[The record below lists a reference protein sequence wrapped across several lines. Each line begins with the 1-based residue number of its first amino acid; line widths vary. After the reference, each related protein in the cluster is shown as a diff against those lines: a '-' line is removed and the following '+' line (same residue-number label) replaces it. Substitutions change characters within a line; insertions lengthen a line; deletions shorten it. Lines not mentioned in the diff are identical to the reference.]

1 MTTKLCPRCKETKDT
16 AEFWRNASAFDGL
29 QTYCK
34 TCIKAAMKSS
44 EAKNKAAR
52 SDAPASAP
60 MPEPAPSTPPAN
72 WRKLKPNEM
81 PSQAKEVKG
90 TVSDKVREAQ
100 RLTEL
105 ALSTR
110 NWALKIEATGTREKH
125 GYFTVREWCE
135 RFNLSQRIWKQVKN
149 HMIKMAIPIVWDD
162 GVGHFIGEDGE
173 QAKTI
178 AALSGR
184 MAAYGETLYYMLEAA
199 QASGEWEKI
208 LPQLQD
214 SMKGNRHELH
224 LENILQLMQGAGL
237 KVNTNLE
244 RLLLAAP
251 SAN

>member
-1 MTTKLCPRCKETKDT
+1 MTTKLCPRCKETKDVT
-16 AEFWRNASAFDGL
+16 DFWRNASTFDGL

-34 TCIKAAMKSS
+34 VCMKAAYDASM
-44 EAKNKAAR
+44 AKRKAAPDA
-52 SDAPASAP
+52 DAP
-60 MPEPAPSTPPAN
+60 TPP
-72 WRKLKPNEM
+72 P
-81 PSQAKEVKG
+81 PPAKEVKG
-90 TVSDKVREAQ
+90 TVSDKVRETQ

-110 NWALKIEATGTREKH
+110 NWARKIEATGTREQH

-135 RFNLSQRIWKQVKN
+135 RFNLSQRVWKQVKN
-149 HMIKMAIPIVWDD
+149 HMIKLGIPIVWDD
-162 GVGHFIGEDGE
+162 GIGHFIGDEGE

-199 QASGEWEKI
+199 QASGQWDKI

-214 SMKGNRHELH
+214 SMKGNRHELR
-224 LENILQLMQGAGL
+224 LENVLQLMQGAGL
-237 KVNTNLE
+237 KVAPNLE

-251 SAN
+251 STD

>member
-1 MTTKLCPRCKETKDT
+1 MTTKLCPRCKETKDVT
-16 AEFWRNASAFDGL
+16 DFWRNASTFDGL

-34 TCIKAAMKSS
+34 VCMKAAYNASM
-44 EAKNKAAR
+44 AKRKETP
-52 SDAPASAP
+52 SVDAPP
-60 MPEPAPSTPPAN
+60 PSTPPA
-72 WRKLKPNEM
+72 P
-81 PSQAKEVKG
+81 EVKG

-110 NWALKIEATGTREKH
+110 NWAIKIEATGTKEKH

-135 RFNLSQRIWKQVKN
+135 RFGVSARVWKQVKP
-149 HMIKMAIPIVWDD
+149 HMMKLAIPIVWDD

-199 QASGEWEKI
+199 QASGEWDKI

-224 LENILQLMQGAGL
+224 LENILQLVQGAGL
-237 KVNTNLE
+237 KVNANLE
-244 RLLLAAP
+244 RLLIAAP
-251 SAN
+251 KTD